1 MPLQFGLLGMWHTHA
16 HGLVRQL
23 AMHPQEFRLIGCYDP
38 DPAVAAESY
47 ARWKELVPELALC
60 SSPQELL
67 ALPLD
72 AVAVEGQVA
81 DNLRWARMALESGRH
96 VLLEKPAG
104 TSYREFEALIELAQQ
119 RNLHVQMAYVFR
131 YMSAVVRLRRL
142 AAQGAF
148 GQIYHFSAR
157 LPKDYSLYAAY
168 VAELGRY
175 RGGIFFEM
183 AGHVIDLA
191 LALLGPPRRVLSL
204 MCHHHREPGS
214 FVDNGL
220 ALLEF
225 DDALGTIEVTALE
238 TAPDSRR
245 IEVFGTAGAAVIPHL
260 GSGHLKNDPVQPIE
274 LYLVGQGGWRR
285 ETPAAQTLHICDL
298 REFAAVIA
306 GRKPPEFSAE
316 HDLVVQRTLLQ
327 ACQMLDA
334 AG

>member
-1 MPLQFGLLGMWHTHA
+1 MPLRFGLLGMWHTHA

-23 AMHPQEFRLIGCYDP
+23 ALHPQEFCLIGCFDP
-38 DPAVAAESY
+38 DPAVANDRHAH
-47 ARWKELVPELALC
+47 WKELVPDLRLC
-60 SSPQELL
+60 SSPEELL

-72 AVAVEGQVA
+72 AVAVEGVVA

-104 TSYREFEALIELAQQ
+104 TSYAEFEALVGLA
-119 RNLHVQMAYVFR
+119 RERRLHVQMAYVFR
-131 YMSAVVRLRRL
+131 YMSAVVRLRQL

-157 LPKDYSLYAAY
+157 LPKDYTLYAEY

-191 LALLGPPRRVLSL
+191 LGLLGPPRRVLST
-204 MCHHHREPGS
+204 MCHHHRQPGS

-220 ALLEF
+220 AILEF
-225 DDALGTIEVTALE
+225 DHALGSIEVTALE
-238 TAPDSRR
+238 TAPGSRR

-260 GSGHLKNDPVQPIE
+260 GSGHLKNDALQPIE
-274 LYLVGQGGWRR
+274 VYLAGCGGWHT

-298 REFAAVIA
+298 REFAAVVC
-306 GRKPPEFSAE
+306 GRKQPDFAAE
-316 HDLVVQRTLLQ
+316 HDLAVQRTLLE
-327 ACQMLDA
+327 ACHML
-334 AG
+334 